1 MKNRKKL
8 CVAVMAAIQDVIY
21 CFIFNDWNSSALCA
35 VATERDFC
43 LEQGGDDFL
52 ISPSQHFH

>member
-1 MKNRKKL
+1 
-8 CVAVMAAIQDVIY
+8 MAAIQDVIY
-21 CFIFNDWNSSALCA
+21 CFIFNDLNSPALCA
-35 VATERDFC
+35 VATEPNFC